1 MVLILLFQIQGRDAV
16 HEWPLEEV
24 QYVLQTS
31 GTQET
36 RGSWNEWV
44 MNLLITEINQD
55 IDLAGRLCV
64 CFTVLLV
71 WNTETFS
78 VISCHLLCSTT
89 IKM

>member
-36 RGSWNEWV
+36 RGSC
-44 MNLLITEINQD
+44 LLESDELIND
-55 IDLAGRLCV
+55 
-64 CFTVLLV
+64 
-71 WNTETFS
+71 
-78 VISCHLLCSTT
+78 
-89 IKM
+89 